1 MGTHSKAGRTREHIF
16 FFERKPER
24 LNFQRMG
31 DEVETFAFQAEIAQL
46 MSLIIN
52 TFYSNKEIFLRELVS
67 NSSDALDKIRYES
80 LTDASKLEGQNELFI
95 KIIPD
100 SDAKTL
106 TIIDSGIGMTKAD
119 MINNLGTIAKSG
131 TKAFMEALSAGA
143 DISMIGQFGVGFYSA
158 YLVADKVTVTSKHN
172 DDEQY
177 IWESSAGGS
186 FTIKMDNS
194 EPLGRGTKIVLHMK
208 EDQCEYLEEKKVK
221 EIIKKHSQFIGYPI
235 SLMVEKERDKE
246 ISDDE
251 AEEEKK
257 DETEEEPKIEDV
269 GEDEDADK
277 EDKDKKKKKT
287 VKEKY
292 TENEELNKT
301 KPIWTRSA
309 DDISNEEYGEFYKSL
324 TNDWEEHLA
333 VKHFS
338 VEGQL
343 EFRALLFIPKRA
355 PFDLFEN
362 KKGKNNIKLYVRRVF
377 IMDNCEEVIPEYL
390 NFVKGIVD
398 SEDLPLNISRET
410 LQQNKI
416 LKVIRKN
423 LVKKVM
429 ELIEEIGEDKDNFKK
444 FYEQF
449 SKNIKLGIH
458 EDSTNRK
465 KLAGFLRYNTS
476 ASGDDLCSLT
486 DYVSRMKENQK
497 DIYYITGESKEVVAA
512 SAFVERLKKRGLEV
526 VYMTE
531 PIDEYVVQQLKE
543 FDGKDL
549 VCVTKEG
556 LELPEDEEE
565 KKKFEEQKAKFEPLC
580 KIMKEILDTRV
591 EKVTVSNRL
600 VKSPCCIVTSQYGW
614 SANMERIMKARA
626 LKDSS
631 TMGYMAAKKQLEINP
646 DHKIVASLA
655 DRVEA
660 NKNDKAIKDLVM
672 LMFETSLLAS
682 GFSLED
688 PMVHAQRIHRM
699 IKLGLGIDED
709 ETEEAVA
716 DDMDM
721 PPLEGDAEDASRM
734 E

>member
-1 MGTHSKAGRTREHIF
+1 MSE
-16 FFERKPER
+16 
-24 LNFQRMG
+24 
-31 DEVETFAFQAEIAQL
+31 EVETFAFQAEIAQL

-52 TFYSNKEIFLRELVS
+52 TFYSNKEIFLRELIS
-67 NSSDALDKIRYES
+67 NCSDALDKIRYES
-80 LTDASKLEGQNELFI
+80 LTDASKLEGQPELFI

-100 SDAKTL
+100 QDAKTL

-194 EPLGRGTKIVLHMK
+194 EPLGRGTKIVLLMK
-208 EDQCEYLEEKKVK
+208 EDQSEYLEEKKIK
-221 EIIKKHSQFIGYPI
+221 EIVKKHSQFIGYPI
-235 SLMVEKERDKE
+235 KLLVQKEREKEV
-246 ISDDE
+246 SDDE
-251 AEEEKK
+251 ADEEKK
-257 DETEEEPKIEDV
+257 DDAATEEEPKIEDV

-277 EDKDKKKKKT
+277 EEGDKKKKKKI
-287 VKEKY
+287 KEKY
-292 TENEELNKT
+292 TEDEELNKT

-362 KKGKNNIKLYVRRVF
+362 KKSKNNIKLYVRRVF
-377 IMDNCEEVIPEYL
+377 IMDNCEEIIPEYL
-390 NFVKGIVD
+390 NFVKGVVD
-398 SEDLPLNISRET
+398 SEDLPLNISREM

-429 ELIEEIGEDKDNFKK
+429 ELIEEISEDKDNYKK

-449 SKNIKLGIH
+449 SKNLKLGIH

-465 KLAGFLRYNTS
+465 KLAGHLRYYSS
-476 ASGDDLCSLT
+476 ASGDEMCGLS

-497 DIYYITGESKEVVAA
+497 DIYYITGESKEVVGT
-512 SAFVERLKKRGLEV
+512 SSFVERLKKRGLEV
-526 VYMTE
+526 IYMTE

-543 FDGKDL
+543 FDGKNL
-549 VCVTKEG
+549 VSVTKEG

-565 KKKFEEQKAKFEPLC
+565 KKKMEADKEKFEPLC
-580 KIMKEILDTRV
+580 KVMKDILDKKV
-591 EKVTVSNRL
+591 EKVVVSTRL
-600 VKSPCCIVTSQYGW
+600 VSSPCCIVTSQYGW
-614 SANMERIMKARA
+614 TANMERIMKAQA
-626 LKDSS
+626 LRDTS
-631 TMGYMAAKKQLEINP
+631 TMGYMAAKKHLEINP
-646 DHKIVASLA
+646 DHSIVENLRQRAEA
-655 DRVEA
+655 D
-660 NKNDKAIKDLVM
+660 KNDKSVKDLV
-672 LMFETSLLAS
+672 LLLFETALLSS

-688 PMVHAQRIHRM
+688 PAVHAKRIHRM

-709 ETEEAVA
+709 DNEAEVEAVA
-716 DDMDM
+716 EDTDM

-734 E
+734 EEVD

>member
-1 MGTHSKAGRTREHIF
+1 MSDDT
-16 FFERKPER
+16 
-24 LNFQRMG
+24 
-31 DEVETFAFQAEIAQL
+31 ETFAFQAEIAQL

-52 TFYSNKEIFLRELVS
+52 TFYSNKEIFLRELIS

-80 LTDASKLEGQNELFI
+80 LTDASKLDNQKELFI

-100 SDAKTL
+100 TDAKTL

-186 FTIKMDNS
+186 FTIKTDS
-194 EPLGRGTKIVLHMK
+194 GESLGRGTKIVLQMK
-208 EDQCEYLEEKKVK
+208 EDQAEYLEEKKVK
-221 EIIKKHSQFIGYPI
+221 EIVKKHSQFIGYPI
-235 SLMVEKERDKE
+235 RLMVQKEREKEV
-246 ISDDE
+246 SDDE
-251 AEEEKK
+251 AEDEKKEGDEEKK
-257 DETEEEPKIEDV
+257 DEEPKIEDV
-269 GEDEDADK
+269 GEDEDEDK
-277 EDKDKKKKKT
+277 EGKDKKKKKT
-287 VKEKY
+287 IKEKY
-292 TENEELNKT
+292 TEDEELNKT
-301 KPIWTRSA
+301 KPIWTRTP
-309 DDISNEEYGEFYKSL
+309 DDISTEEYGEFYKSL

-377 IMDNCEEVIPEYL
+377 IMDNCEELIPEYL
-390 NFVKGIVD
+390 NFVKGVVD
-398 SEDLPLNISRET
+398 SEDLPLNISREM

-429 ELIEEIGEDKDNFKK
+429 ELIEEISEDKDNFKK

-449 SKNIKLGIH
+449 SKNLKLGIH

-465 KLAGFLRYNTS
+465 KLAGYLRYSTS
-476 ASGDDLCSLT
+476 ASGDEMSSLT

-526 VYMTE
+526 IYMTE

-543 FDGKDL
+543 FDGKNL
-549 VCVTKEG
+549 VSVTKEG

-565 KKKFEEQKAKFEPLC
+565 KKKREADKEKFEGLC
-580 KIMKEILDTRV
+580 KVMKDILDKKV
-591 EKVTVSNRL
+591 EKVVVSSRL
-600 VKSPCCIVTSQYGW
+600 VSSPCCIVTSQYGW
-614 SANMERIMKARA
+614 TANMERIMKAQA
-626 LKDSS
+626 LRDTS
-631 TMGYMAAKKQLEINP
+631 TMGYMAAKKHLEINP
-646 DHKIVASLA
+646 DHSIVENLRQRAEA
-655 DRVEA
+655 D
-660 NKNDKAIKDLVM
+660 KNDKSVKDLV
-672 LMFETSLLAS
+672 LLLFETALLSS

-688 PMVHAQRIHRM
+688 PAVHAKRIHRM
-699 IKLGLGIDED
+699 IKLGLGIDE
-709 ETEEAVA
+709 EEDTAEAGDAPA
-716 DDMDM
+716 DDSEM

-734 E
+734 EEVD